1 MRSVRLGTGKRQVG
15 GLSGMFI
22 THHVQLRRVAMK
34 ILGTREQADDV
45 VQDAYIKV
53 METASCQVEQPLA
66 YLFQVVRNLA
76 IDRYRSVALESRL
89 FAAEE
94 EGWTV
99 PAGAGSPEALAGD
112 LQQLNLVADAL
123 AKLPERTQ
131 RAFEMNRLGGQ
142 TQREVADQLGVS
154 ATLVNFMMRDA
165 LVSCRAAVGAA

>member
-1 MRSVRLGTGKRQVG
+1 MVTVKRQTG
-15 GLSGMFI
+15 GLTGMFI
-22 THHVQLRRVAMK
+22 AHHAQLRRAAMK

-45 VQDAYIKV
+45 VQDAYLKV
-53 METASCQVEQPLA
+53 METASCHVEQPLA

-76 IDRYRSVALESRL
+76 IDRYRYVALEARL
-89 FAAEE
+89 FATEE
-94 EGWTV
+94 EGWYV
-99 PAGAGSPEALAGD
+99 PAHAGSPETLAGD
-112 LQQLNLVADAL
+112 LQQLNLVANAL

-131 RAFEMNRLGGQ
+131 RAFELNRLGGQ